1 MSEPLRTGVV
11 GFGYW
16 GANQARN
23 VADSSQTHL
32 AAVVDRAAERRALA
46 GARHP
51 ATPLY
56 ADLATAVEQA
66 DLEALVVATPAG
78 THAEVAT
85 AALEHG
91 LHVLVEKPL
100 AMSAQQAEQLV
111 ALAERRERH
120 LMVGHTFLY
129 ASPVRHL
136 RSVIDAGELGDVRY
150 LTFQRLSLGTIRPD
164 CDVLWNLAPHD
175 VSIAL
180 YLLGQPPV
188 EASATGFSFLQP
200 GIDDVAF
207 GSLRFADD
215 VGAGLQFSWLDPLKV
230 RRLTVVG
237 TEKMAVYDDVSPDR
251 KIEIFDAGV
260 VDPEFS
266 SLAEWQWQT
275 RAGDIVTRK
284 IDMWEPLRLQIDS
297 FAELCRDGTPVPSD
311 GAHGVAVVRVL
322 EALSESMRSRGAPV
336 PIEEMQG

>member
-16 GANQARN
+16 GVNQARN

-32 AAVVDRAAERRALA
+32 AAVIDRDDERRALA
-46 GARHP
+46 AARHP
-51 ATPLY
+51 ATPRY

-78 THAEVAT
+78 THAEVTA

-100 AMSAQQAEQLV
+100 AMASDDAQELV
-111 ALAERRERH
+111 ALATRRERH

-129 ASPVRHL
+129 SSPVRHL
-136 RSVIDAGELGDVRY
+136 RSIIDAGELGDLRY
-150 LTFQRLSLGTIRPD
+150 LAFQRLSLGTIRPD

-188 EASATGFSFLQP
+188 EASATGFSFLQS
-200 GIDDVAF
+200 GIDDVVF
-207 GSLRFADD
+207 GSLRFADGI
-215 VGAGLQFSWLDPLKV
+215 GAGLQFSWLDPLKV

-297 FAELCRDGTPVPSD
+297 FAELCRNGTPVPTD
-311 GAHGVAVVRVL
+311 GQHGVEVVRVL
-322 EALSESMRSRGAPV
+322 EALAESTRLRGGPV
-336 PIEEMQG
+336 PIPEGAT